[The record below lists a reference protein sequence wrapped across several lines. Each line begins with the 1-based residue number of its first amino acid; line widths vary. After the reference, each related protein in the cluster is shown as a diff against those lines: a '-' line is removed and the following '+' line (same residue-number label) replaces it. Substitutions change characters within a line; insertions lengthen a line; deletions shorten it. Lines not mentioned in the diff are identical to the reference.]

1 MKIITNNKGKA
12 IGKISVLRTIATMQ
26 PGEKWHIAAG
36 EAPLN
41 SVQVSCSRYARISGK
56 QYHVSSPAA
65 LEGAIIITRIQ

>member
-1 MKIITNNKGKA
+1 MRIIKHEKGKA

-36 EAPLN
+36 EAPIGYA
-41 SVQVSCSRYARISGK
+41 QVCCSKYARISGK

-65 LEGAIIITRIQ
+65 LEGAIVITRIQ